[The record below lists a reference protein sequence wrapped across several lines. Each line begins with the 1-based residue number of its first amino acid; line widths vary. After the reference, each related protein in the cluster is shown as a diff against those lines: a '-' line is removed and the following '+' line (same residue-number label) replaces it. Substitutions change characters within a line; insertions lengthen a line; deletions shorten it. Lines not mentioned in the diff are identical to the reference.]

1 MSFAAR
7 QARLRV
13 TEQVE
18 RRVRRFRSDE
28 DLWPVRVPVEPLSLD
43 DVVREAL
50 PEGHGQFDLRALRAR
65 TLLWLEWEDGSTWEL
80 WVLMLPSGLK
90 VFCDSGGGEHR
101 ILATG
106 GRHSSAE
113 TDRLFLERLAE
124 SAGQRFGIE
133 MAGGAPTT
141 VRAQGIERERLV
153 DFFLHLLEVTGEE
166 QSVRAR
172 LPQADTAVGA
182 GPEGTDFRHTVASW
196 LTLVASNTGAGPG
209 NGSISKGANGD
220 QPLHF
225 AAEDPGDDK
234 DEYED

>member
-1 MSFAAR
+1 
-7 QARLRV
+7 V

-18 RRVRRFRSDE
+18 RRVRRFSSDE

-43 DVVREAL
+43 AVIREAL
-50 PEGHGQFDLRALRAR
+50 PESYERFDVQALRAR
-65 TLLWLEWEDGSTWEL
+65 TLLRLEWEDGSTWEL

-90 VFCDSGGGEHR
+90 VFCDTGGGEHR

-113 TDRLFLERLAE
+113 TDRLFLEHLAE

-133 MAGGAPTT
+133 MAGGAPTG

-166 QSVRAR
+166 HSVRTQLEEAG
-172 LPQADTAVGA
+172 TTVGV
-182 GPEGTDFRHTVASW
+182 GPDGTDFRHAVASW
-196 LTLVASNTGAGPG
+196 LTLVASNRGAGRANGPVTGAPVE
-209 NGSISKGANGD
+209 D

-225 AAEDPGDDK
+225 QGDDG
-234 DEYED
+234 DE